1 MDDFSLV
8 QTIDR
13 FCQRIV
19 IGVPDTAD
27 GWLETCIGET
37 LNVFYGQVLASAIGV
52 MDQAASGYSEHCSQ
66 R

>member
-1 MDDFSLV
+1 MDNFSLV

-19 IGVPDTAD
+19 IVVPDIAD

-37 LNVFYGQVLASAIGV
+37 LGVFYG
-52 MDQAASGYSEHCSQ
+52 
-66 R
+66 